1 MQTVYRADE
10 RTVKHISMLWFTLRQ
25 SSYIVKQTCFR
36 CGIEKKRRLYETL
49 SFKNKPKN
57 YLTQHLKLSCPM
69 RIGGILVRWSWFCQT
84 KYLRWSFYCQWRI
97 QDFSE
102 GPPTPKMGVPTYYMV
117 NLFSKTVFCL
127 SCKVTTHDNY
137 ALSFEETIWSSTY
150 AMATLK
156 HRWQEEVTNWKDH
169 LKLYTWIASFQHAEG
184 RSANVICSA
193 VRSKKGN
200 GVKKLLLLLHCM
212 KYSFVSLCSD
222 VSTSSTRGSKVFVH
236 LPLAVM

>member
-1 MQTVYRADE
+1 MSNENWGGFWSGDHDFAKQSTCDE
-10 RTVKHISMLWFTLRQ
+10 VSIVSGGFRISQRGRQ
-25 SSYIVKQTCFR
+25 LQRWGCQPIIWSIFSRKQ
-36 CGIEKKRRLYETL
+36 
-49 SFKNKPKN
+49 
-57 YLTQHLKLSCPM
+57 
-69 RIGGILVRWSWFCQT
+69 
-84 KYLRWSFYCQWRI
+84 
-97 QDFSE
+97 FSVCHA
-102 GPPTPKMGVPTYYMV
+102 K
-117 NLFSKTVFCL
+117 SR
-127 SCKVTTHDNY
+127 HDNY
-137 ALSFEETIWSSTY
+137 DLSFEETIWSSTY

-200 GVKKLLLLLHCM
+200 GVKKLLLFLHCM